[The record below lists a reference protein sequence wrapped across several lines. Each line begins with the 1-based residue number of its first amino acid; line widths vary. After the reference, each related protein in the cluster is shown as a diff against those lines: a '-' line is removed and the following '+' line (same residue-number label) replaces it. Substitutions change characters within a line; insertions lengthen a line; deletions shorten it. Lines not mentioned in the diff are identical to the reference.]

1 VPDQRVDVVD
11 NPAEDR
17 YEARVDGT
25 VAGSAFYHRTPGRI
39 VFLHTEVDP
48 AYEGH
53 GVGSR
58 LAQVALD
65 NVRARGLRVV
75 ARCPFFARYIRHHPE
90 YQDLLSSRL
99 PRAAPDVS
107 D

>member
-1 VPDQRVDVVD
+1 MSTVDVVD
-11 NPAEDR
+11 NPDEER
-17 YEARVDGT
+17 YEVLVDGKL
-25 VAGSAFYHRTPGRI
+25 AGSAFYDLKQGRI

-48 AYEGH
+48 SYEGH

-99 PRAAPDVS
+99 PPEGGT
-107 D
+107 

>member
-1 VPDQRVDVVD
+1 MSTVDVVD
-11 NPAEDR
+11 NPDEER
-17 YEARVDGT
+17 YEVLVDGKL
-25 VAGSAFYHRTPGRI
+25 AGSAFYDLAQGRI

-90 YQDLLSSRL
+90 YQDLLSSQL
-99 PRAAPDVS
+99 PPEGGT
-107 D
+107 

>member
-1 VPDQRVDVVD
+1 MSTVDVVD
-11 NPAEDR
+11 NPDEER
-17 YEARVDGT
+17 YEVLVDGKL
-25 VAGSAFYHRTPGRI
+25 AGAAFYDLKQGRI

-99 PRAAPDVS
+99 PPEGGT
-107 D
+107 

>member
-1 VPDQRVDVVD
+1 MSTVDVVD
-11 NPAEDR
+11 NPDEER
-17 YEARVDGT
+17 YEVLVDGKR
-25 VAGSAFYHRTPGRI
+25 AGSAFYDLKPGRI

-48 AYEGH
+48 AYEGR
-53 GVGSR
+53 GVGGR

-65 NVRARGLRVV
+65 DVRAKGLRVV

-99 PRAAPDVS
+99 PPEGGA
-107 D
+107 